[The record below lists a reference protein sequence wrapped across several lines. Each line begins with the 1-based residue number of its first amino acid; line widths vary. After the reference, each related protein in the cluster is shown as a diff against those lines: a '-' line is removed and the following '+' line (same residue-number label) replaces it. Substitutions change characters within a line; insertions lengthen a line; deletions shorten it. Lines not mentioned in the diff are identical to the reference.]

1 MKKSVKA
8 IIICISIL
16 LTLTACAKSAE
27 NRWQEQYDLGIR
39 YLSAGNYEEA
49 VIAFTAA
56 IEIDPKNAD
65 AYLNLAE
72 TYIDLG
78 KYDYA
83 IEVLE
88 NGIRQTKD
96 KSLKNMLDQISIKS
110 NENIYLQQKVFSL
123 EVLEEWGFPFGME
136 YEDLSKKIEISEH
149 AFNDILKDHK
159 MGLGGCRRVSE
170 NPEIYFDTKHM
181 KIGMVIITED
191 MEIQGPNGIHI
202 GMGFSDVINSF
213 CCDEEKVY
221 DIENMKESEL
231 ETLISEKGLILY
243 DTNFLYNNYQI
254 FSIGKTYLDIHGCL
268 EIGYEFDILK
278 NIDESAEIC
287 WLHIWFDEYKKVK
300 EIYVSYQYN
309 D

>member
-1 MKKSVKA
+1 MIKRVRT
-8 IIICISIL
+8 IMLISIL
-16 LTLTACAKSAE
+16 LTLTACAKSVE

-39 YLSAGNYEEA
+39 YLSDGNYEEA

-72 TYIDLG
+72 AYMDLE

-96 KSLKNMLDQISIKS
+96 KSLKNMLDQISIKN

-136 YEDLSKKIEISEH
+136 YEDLSKKIEISEQKY
-149 AFNDILKDHK
+149 NEILKEHK
-159 MGLGGCRRVSE
+159 MGHGGCLRISK
-170 NPEIYFDTKHM
+170 NPEIYIDTEHM
-181 KIGMVIITED
+181 KIGMVMITGD

-202 GMGFSDVINSF
+202 GMEFSDVINSF
-213 CCDEEKVY
+213 YCDEEKMY

-254 FSIGKTYLDIHGCL
+254 FSIGRPYLDINGCL
-268 EIGYEFDILK
+268 AIGYEFDVFK
-278 NIDESAEIC
+278 NIHESAEIC
-287 WLHIWFDEYKKVK
+287 RLNIMFDEYKKVR
-300 EIYVSYQYN
+300 EICVSYQYN